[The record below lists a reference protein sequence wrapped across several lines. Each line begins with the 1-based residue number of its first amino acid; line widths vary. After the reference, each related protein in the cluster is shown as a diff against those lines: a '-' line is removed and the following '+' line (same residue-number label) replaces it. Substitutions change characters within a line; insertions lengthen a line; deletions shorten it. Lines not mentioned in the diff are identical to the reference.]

1 MKKITSY
8 ILSIFCI
15 FTMVAFF
22 ACGEEHNLKLEQN
35 YIEMSIGDDFDISS
49 ILTLENINQEEV
61 SFRAFDQNVVTV
73 EDGEI
78 TAVGAGTTFVEISWE
93 NLVDNLEV
101 KVLGE
106 PLTLPLVSG
115 LDYDTQSGQ
124 VVWNNVLVNQGGQTT
139 IANSYTVQI
148 TDKQGQATEEIV
160 YTNSF
165 AFNRVGEFS
174 ISVKANDNIQNGNV
188 VYYGSE
194 YCQPI
199 KVNILSAPFN
209 ITYDDET
216 NTLSWDADES
226 ITNFKVIVNG
236 LSSGIISTNSY
247 VVDLTSTSDDSQ
259 TLYNIQVLS
268 TLSTSEEDVILVE
281 GQSEVSTF
289 TRLYSPALSIT
300 NGYITWKNN
309 QSGDFH
315 YELSYQSA
323 NGTNGTVTVTG
334 GRYELA
340 NIPAGLYTLSL
351 SAIAN
356 GTNYL
361 SSQTPST
368 LSGVEKLAIPVL
380 LFDYTQRT
388 LSVTDYENKDIQLE
402 ITYGTETQNITLENG
417 KYVLSDL
424 RAGTYTVV
432 ARSLAGES
440 ELELSSDLSNQLT
453 IIQLP
458 QVDLANITQSVVS
471 GKYVVNFEKQ
481 EDLTYTLTYF
491 DGENTFDLNFDGE
504 GYGNVDEIFDEAK
517 EYTITITTSK
527 ENSVQGTYY
536 LPSQTNIYLERQ
548 SDVVLS
554 DNKHSNN
561 SHTISWDAQNYASG
575 YSYIVTK
582 NGEPFSQ
589 GQTNLTS
596 LDLQNLEY
604 GHYEVSVKALG
615 GDVAGKLYLDSL
627 NYGEC
632 SFDVTLPLSAPE
644 IEFDRDSLI
653 ATISKVENATKYL
666 VTLNEEEIEFVDN
679 GETLSL
685 DLSENLA
692 LAGSYVL
699 SVTAQNE
706 DELILDSAVSTITI
720 VKHIAPNNFNVS
732 QSGIISINT
741 DVPAEQLSQ
750 EKFEIKIGDEI
761 TNQIGNLSEY
771 KVEGK
776 LVATEQIIDNT
787 YYLDSDYSTFTVQRV
802 QTPDK
807 PVLDET
813 ILSWQGIDL
822 PNFEYLV
829 LLYQNENVARIR
841 LNTTTL
847 DVLSE
852 LVSGNQIDAAQDF
865 DATITY
871 QFTGADVVVNSDT
884 IVYFTSIESEATT
897 VHKIKSD
904 LTMTVSERDGIVTAT
919 WEASETPDVTYELTI
934 DDDVVTT
941 QNTIS
946 YDITTYVAQAGT
958 YTLRLKISKQGY
970 ISSEYIQIYVTR
982 LESVDEIAIDEDEN
996 VEAITDYQVDNELQ
1010 NIQIRVNDEDITNLF
1025 ELSGKFDVK
1034 VKLIAKV
1041 YESGE
1046 RYFLDSAETT
1056 FSFERINTLNP
1067 PTIDARGLMSFDSVS
1082 EIESYMLKIATQGLE
1097 QIYETTLSQVYID
1110 SEDILTII
1118 EALGGYDFTASVKAY
1133 VGAFTVLAGESHFL
1147 SSYYS
1152 DTVDFHKLHSPQNV
1166 KVEADDSQDFTQTEI
1181 KVSWDYDFE
1190 NADVYGF
1197 KIDVVMGASTNS
1209 YESVGQSTEYIIS
1222 NALLSGDY
1230 YVVITALGQNNYI
1243 DSIGVQSQ
1251 TFTRLNAPQSLAISQ
1266 NAVLTFTGANNAS
1279 GYVITYTNNAGVSGQ
1294 VESSSTTVDLSQK
1307 LYANAFSGN
1316 ISINVYAKGNGTSTF
1331 TSPSSQTL
1339 TVTKAKEGEIT
1350 LYTDKL
1356 VAGSTTADTQNF
1368 DYLITITQNNR
1379 IVKELILNYSDEY
1392 IFEDFAY
1399 QDNNQ
1404 KVNTNIDMDYVVTV
1418 TRRLNDV
1425 NYILS
1430 DETTYTFTKLGSVQN
1445 LGFLKLEE
1453 GEDATIYFRANS
1465 VTNATG
1471 YLLKV
1476 GDNEITDLVF
1486 DNQNGYIRVA
1496 ITNDIYTLLGSN
1508 FTFEIYAKGLIDQ
1521 TGSGINYVNSSI
1533 TSISGTVLPQVTGF
1547 MVSNGVLV
1555 WDKVDEAF
1563 NYALNID
1570 GETILTDYVN
1580 NGVHTLTEDLYGRS
1594 GDFNLNIKALGN
1606 VETSLVSQNVVLDSL
1621 YTEDLVCSKLETIDD
1636 LAVTLGYISFSKLQG
1651 EGITYQ
1657 GIISGNTFDLA
1668 EQVQDDTQT
1677 AFSTF
1682 YSEEMYNYFSD
1693 NDVYTLTV
1701 RAVTDLDNV
1710 LYSDQSSSIKVKLL
1724 NNDTVGSLKV
1734 TLKKLN
1740 NTYDYT
1746 QSYLTW
1752 TDTQTAEFG
1761 YNLQIDDTYRTV
1773 FTKEYQLDTE
1783 DEPLSAGTHTARI
1796 SIMGSGGL
1804 DSDGAYSLNS
1814 KPAEVLTF
1822 TKLDTPTPSLTDGLL
1837 SWATV
1842 GGAGG
1847 YLLYLDGNL
1856 IVESPVTSG
1865 NTYDY
1870 SPRDQN
1876 NNITYDRYE
1885 VQAVPS
1891 VNTNYIASTKG
1902 VYTNEDGTDKQV
1914 TQLSPPDMFRI
1925 QDGALTWDIN
1935 LDTFGGL
1942 GGIFDG
1948 TIKGFLD
1955 GTKTLESPFTV
1966 SMESLQDN
1974 LRDRITLRL
1983 SGSNGTYEYIDR
1995 AAYYCLLDEGLLT
2008 YIPQN
2013 VQDMLTF
2020 YGWPS
2025 LNNNYTDFGSDIPA
2039 GLYSLS
2045 INQLGNSDDQLTSN
2059 FGGTKQVYIPYAP
2072 VVELVYTDNSYVL
2085 RWDKITIPADYYSDE
2100 VKYIVYGIKE
2110 TINEYEETVIERI
2123 MLTDAAGI
2131 TATQFNLTELIQDG
2145 TIDESF
2151 TSFAVY
2157 VRGDNN
2163 MVLNGKVSNFI
2174 TVSVLDETTAYVR
2187 NGELYWNPQQ
2197 SASSYIVTYEE
2208 AGTGTSNQVV
2218 LTEAYWDTSE
2228 LSSDVSYYNIYIQ
2241 ATGDRNPD
2249 GSTTNVVLTG
2259 PNTLVGQLT
2268 KLVSPS
2274 PVVEN
2279 GIFYWDNI
2287 DNSTSYNVYI
2297 TPQDSA
2303 QNIVSV
2309 SNAVDENNRISYQS
2323 ITLGQNVEY
2332 TFKAMGDL
2340 DVQLSDGVT
2349 AYVNSAESDIIYA
2362 TLVPSVQDVIA
2373 TSGELVWDKVTN
2385 YNNALINYYRVV
2397 LQKID
2402 NNGTPLDSEII
2413 LTGDYTSTSGQAVY
2427 SCSGLDAGRYQ
2438 VEVSGYFTTS
2448 DNLGKYKYNG
2458 ETAYYLMGAP
2468 SSVYTFEKYETVVG
2482 YDESGLVDNIVIRD
2496 GVLSWTYGGNIDNRN
2511 YDYEL
2516 RFTTPTNVFS
2526 IVTDEE
2532 TYSGAI
2538 VKELVV
2544 PGTIEL
2550 EIRVVAREG
2559 IEGQGYV
2566 NSEYLQFVNVNHSD
2580 SPYIYQ
2586 LDGIQDNQIR
2596 LGTVG
2601 ESEDL
2606 HIIWDS
2612 YTATSNSNIA
2622 DIDVQYLVTYYT
2634 SLDTTPR
2641 TKIIDTPYI
2650 STTEFN
2656 YSINE
2661 SYTLYYTITVL
2672 PLGDESYVAS
2682 YPSSVREIQKP
2693 ESVAEVTYNATEMY
2707 FTWPT
2712 EGTSTDHVFRIKDE
2726 VLAVDEHG
2734 DIIYQNGE
2742 PVVLRTYLFTTS
2754 DNTTNRYYP
2763 VEMGAHK
2770 VSVAVVVKNSTGI
2783 DGSLT
2788 SDYTYYYDP
2797 VLEPDNELVG
2807 TAVTINLFKV
2817 TATSVDVYGG
2827 MGTSDNPY
2835 LIETSQHFANI
2846 MYRLNKPEYE
2856 NSYTLTVN
2864 DSDTHVTLTDED
2876 RYFHFKQ
2883 NADLTGVAPLGA
2895 NEIIEFTAIYDGDMH
2910 SITWEYDLRNIS
2922 TSQSMRQYV
2931 ALFGNIAEQSA
2942 VRNLR
2947 VYVDLATQMVTGSTV
2962 SLVAFENYG
2971 TIDNVVL
2978 GNEGS
2983 SLSIQ
2988 TQYTISVYGV
2998 SYTNSGTISN
3008 IINYYDIDLRNT
3020 TSSAGTRANFA
3031 LVGTNDGAIDM
3042 VANYADI
3049 YLQTTLTTSSG
3060 IVATNRGTVQRAVF
3074 TGDVTLNIARDN
3086 QGSIGF
3092 VFGGIVGTNNS
3103 GTISYAYAIS
3113 NITIARSARATSNET
3128 VRIAGLVGSSNNGNI
3143 TSAYVSVDIS
3153 ATTTIGRTGDIALF
3167 IANVTTVSSS
3177 QETVTRFANS
3187 SSEYSAVL
3195 GTSATNFQVD
3205 TYQTVPSGL
3214 ALNGS
3219 YPYFT
3224 MNENNFPVLVFEAS
3238 LKDSW
3243 GL

>member
-8 ILSIFCI
+8 ILSIFCV

-199 KVNILSAPFN
+199 KVNILSAPFD

-236 LSSGIISTNSY
+236 LSSGIISINSY

-259 TLYNIQVLS
+259 TIYNIQVLS

-300 NGYITWKNN
+300 NGYITWENN

-315 YELSYQSA
+315 YELTYSSD
-323 NGTNGTVTVTG
+323 NGANGTVTISS
-334 GRYELA
+334 GRYELLKV
-340 NIPAGLYTLSL
+340 PAGIYTLSL
-351 SAIAN
+351 RAVAD
-356 GTNYL
+356 GVNYL
-361 SSQTPST
+361 SSQTPTTISNI
-368 LSGVEKLAIPVL
+368 EKLAMPVL
-380 LFDYTQRT
+380 LFDYSQRT
-388 LSVTDYENKDIQLE
+388 LSVTDYENKNIQLQ

-417 KYVLSDL
+417 KYVLSNL

-504 GYGNVDEIFDEAK
+504 GYGNVDEIFNEAK
-517 EYTITITTSK
+517 QYTVTITTSK
-527 ENSVQGTYY
+527 ENSVQNTYH

-548 SDVVLS
+548 ADLVLS

-561 SHTISWDAQNYASG
+561 SHTISWDVQSYASG
-575 YSYIVTK
+575 YRYIVTK

-604 GHYEVSVKALG
+604 GHYKVCVKALG

-627 NYGEC
+627 NYGEG
-632 SFDVTLPLSAPE
+632 SFDVTLPLSAPK

-666 VTLNEEEIEFVDN
+666 VTLNEKEIEFVDN

-761 TNQIGNLSEY
+761 TNQIGSLSEY

-802 QTPDK
+802 QTPAK

-813 ILSWQGIDL
+813 ILSWQSIDL

-829 LLYQNENVARIR
+829 KLYQEESVARIR

-852 LVSGNQIDAAQDF
+852 LVSGNHIDASQDF
-865 DATITY
+865 TATITY

-884 IVYFTSIESEATT
+884 IVYFTSIESEQTT

-904 LTMTVSERDGIVTAT
+904 LTMTVSESDGIVTAT
-919 WEASETPDVTYELTI
+919 WEVSETPDVTYELAI
-934 DDDVVTT
+934 NDDVVTT
-941 QNTIS
+941 QNTTS
-946 YDITTYVAQAGT
+946 YEITTYVAQAGT
-958 YTLRLKISKQGY
+958 YTIRLKISKPGY

-982 LESVDEIAIDEDEN
+982 LEGVKEIAVDEDEN

-1046 RYFLDSAETT
+1046 RYFLDSEEST
-1056 FSFERINTLNP
+1056 FSFERINTLNT
-1067 PTIDARGLMSFDSVS
+1067 PTIDANGLMSFDSVS
-1082 EIESYMLKIATQGLE
+1082 EIESYMLKIATQDLE

-1110 SEDILTII
+1110 SEDILKII

-1133 VGAFTVLAGESHFL
+1133 VGEFTVLAGESHFL

-1152 DTVDFHKLHSPQNV
+1152 NAVDFHKLYSPQNV
-1166 KVEADDSQDFTQTEI
+1166 KVVANDSSDFTQTDI

-1197 KIDVVMGASTNS
+1197 KIDVVMGSGTNS
-1209 YESVGQSTEYIIS
+1209 YESVGQSTKYLIS

-1243 DSIGVQSQ
+1243 DSTGVQSQ
-1251 TFTRLNAPQSLAISQ
+1251 TFTRLNAPTNVAISQ
-1266 NAVLTFTGANNAS
+1266 EAILTFTGTNNAI
-1279 GYVITYTNNAGVSGQ
+1279 GYLITFTNNAGISGQ
-1294 VESSSTTVDLSQK
+1294 IESETTTVDMSDE
-1307 LYANAFSGN
+1307 LYENTFSGN
-1316 ISINVYAKGNGTSTF
+1316 IIVNIYSMGDGLLTYTSAQ
-1331 TSPSSQTL
+1331 SQPL
-1339 TVTKAKEGEIT
+1339 TVTKVSAGEIT

-1356 VAGSTTADTQNF
+1356 VAGEGIEEQL
-1368 DYLITITQNNR
+1368 DYNYIIQITQDGR
-1379 IVKELILNYSDEY
+1379 LVKNLILNNGDEY
-1392 IFEDFAY
+1392 IFEDFTY

-1404 KVNTNIDMDYVVTV
+1404 KVDTINEKDYVITV
-1418 TRRLNDV
+1418 TRGLNNA
-1425 NYILS
+1425 NYIYS
-1430 DETTYTFTKLGSVQN
+1430 DMKTYNFTKLASVLN
-1445 LGFLKLEE
+1445 IGFLRISS
-1453 GEDATIYFRANS
+1453 GVDSQFSFRADE
-1465 VTNATG
+1465 VYNATG
-1471 YLLKV
+1471 YVLKINGIV
-1476 GDNEITDLVF
+1476 VDDIVRKS
-1486 DNQNGYIRVA
+1486 GYINLVL
-1496 ITNDIYTLLGSN
+1496 TNDIYELLGN
-1508 FTFEIYAKGLIDQ
+1508 EFTFEIYAQGLIDK
-1521 TGSGINYVNSSI
+1521 TGQKTNYINSSI
-1533 TSISGTVLPQVTGF
+1533 TSISGKVLPQVTNF
-1547 MVSNGVLV
+1547 KVSDGLLV
-1555 WDKVDEAF
+1555 WDKVDEATD
-1563 NYALNID
+1563 YAINID
-1570 GETILTDYVN
+1570 GDNILTGYVD
-1580 NGVHTLTEDLYGRS
+1580 NGIHNLTEDLSERS
-1594 GDFNLNIKALGN
+1594 GDFNLNIKAIGN
-1606 VETSLVSQNVVLDSL
+1606 VDITMVSNNVVLDSL
-1621 YTEDLVCSKLETIDD
+1621 YTEDYACKKLEKIDN
-1636 LAVTLGYISFSKLQG
+1636 LAVTNGYISFSKL
-1651 EGITYQ
+1651 EDENLIYQ
-1657 GIISGNTFDLA
+1657 GIISGNTYELQ
-1668 EQVQDDTQT
+1668 EKTQDDTQQG
-1677 AFSTF
+1677 FSTF
-1682 YSEEMYNYFSD
+1682 YSEEMYNYFA
-1693 NDVYTLTV
+1693 NDQVYTLSV
-1701 RAVTDLDNV
+1701 RVITDDADT
-1710 LYSDQSSSIKVKLL
+1710 LYSDESSTIKVKLL
-1724 NNDTVGSLKV
+1724 NNNTKGSLKI
-1734 TLKKLN
+1734 TLKKVN
-1740 NTYDYT
+1740 DTYDYT

-1752 TDTQTAEFG
+1752 TDSQTAQYG
-1761 YNLQIDDTYRTV
+1761 YSLQIDNNYYSIS
-1773 FTKEYQLDTE
+1773 TKEFQLDTE
-1783 DEPLSAGTHTARI
+1783 KYPLSPGTHTARI
-1796 SIMGSGGL
+1796 SVMGSGEV
-1804 DSDGAYSLNS
+1804 DSDGIYSLNS
-1814 KPAEVLTF
+1814 KPAEVLVF
-1822 TKLDTPTPSLTDGLL
+1822 TKLETPTPSVSNGEL
-1837 SWATV
+1837 SWTSSN
-1842 GGAGG
+1842 GAGG
-1847 YLLYLDGNL
+1847 YLLYLDNYL
-1856 IVESPVTSG
+1856 VDEIPISG
-1865 NTYDY
+1865 NSYFLEGADVENYTY
-1870 SPRDQN
+1870 QK
-1876 NNITYDRYE
+1876 YE

-1891 VNTNYIASTKG
+1891 VGSNFIASSKG
-1902 VYTNEDGTDKQV
+1902 VYTENDHNKPV
-1914 TQLSPPDMFRI
+1914 IKLSSPDNFVVK
-1925 QDGALTWDIN
+1925 DGALSWSIN
-1935 LDTFGGL
+1935 ANTFKDVSILD
-1942 GGIFDG
+1942 
-1948 TIKGFLD
+1948 FLT
-1955 GTKTLESPFTV
+1955 GKQNLESPFTMSIV
-1966 SMESLQDN
+1966 SLNSFSDKISLTF
-1974 LRDRITLRL
+1974 R
-1983 SGSNGTYEYIDR
+1983 GSNGEFVYNDQ
-1995 AAYYCLLDEGLLT
+1995 AAIYCLVDDKFSQDT
-2008 YIPQN
+2008 PQIAN
-2013 VQDMLTF
+2013 LIK
-2020 YGWPS
+2020 YNGWPS
-2025 LNNNYTDFGSDIPA
+2025 INHNYIDLASDIPA
-2039 GLYSLS
+2039 GVYSLYLS
-2045 INQLGNSDDQLTSN
+2045 QLGNNNDQLTSN
-2059 FGGTKQVYIPYAP
+2059 MGSPIQVYIPYAP
-2072 VVELVYTDNSYVL
+2072 LLHLVYTNDSYML
-2085 RWDKITIPADYYSDE
+2085 RWNSITIPSQYYTGE
-2100 VKYIVYGIKE
+2100 VRYIVFGIKE
-2110 TINEYEETVIERI
+2110 TSNGTETVTERVI
-2123 MLTDAAGI
+2123 LTDNEGI
-2131 TATQFNLTELIQDG
+2131 TDTQLNLTELIQNG
-2145 TIDESF
+2145 TVDHNF

-2157 VRGDNN
+2157 VCGDDGN
-2163 MVLNGKVSNFI
+2163 VLNGKISNFI
-2174 TVSVLDETTAYVR
+2174 NASVLDKTQAYVR

-2197 SASSYIVTYEE
+2197 SASSYIVTYVE
-2208 AGTGTSNQVV
+2208 ASTDIRKQVV
-2218 LTEAYWDTSE
+2218 VYEAYWNADE
-2228 LSSDVSYYNIYIQ
+2228 LSSDVSYYDIYIQ
-2241 ATGDRNPD
+2241 ATGDRNTT
-2249 GSTTNVVLTG
+2249 TTNVVLTG
-2259 PNTLVGQLT
+2259 PETFVGRIA
-2268 KLVSPS
+2268 KLNVPK

-2279 GIFYWDNI
+2279 GIFYWDSI
-2287 DNSTSYNVYI
+2287 DKSSSYNVYI
-2297 TPQDSA
+2297 TPPGESGYSESIP
-2303 QNIVSV
+2303 NIVDE
-2309 SNAVDENNRISYQS
+2309 SNRVSYQS
-2323 ITLGQNVEY
+2323 TTQGKDIEY
-2332 TFKAMGDL
+2332 TFRSIGDL
-2340 DVQLSDGVT
+2340 DAQLSNGVV
-2349 AYVNSAESDIIYA
+2349 AYVNSSLSDNIYA
-2362 TLVPSVQDVIA
+2362 TLLPTVGNVVAIG
-2373 TSGELVWDKVTN
+2373 GELTWDKITN
-2385 YNNALINYYRVV
+2385 YINAPVKCYRII

-2402 NNGTPLDSEII
+2402 ESGEPIDNEII
-2413 LTGDYTSTSGQAVY
+2413 LTGDFSSTSDNAHY
-2427 SCSGLDAGRYQ
+2427 SCEDLDAGRYQ
-2438 VEVSGYFTTS
+2438 VLVSGYFETS
-2448 DNLGKYKYNG
+2448 DGMGKYEYNN
-2458 ETAYYLMGAP
+2458 EIAYYLISNP
-2468 SSVYTFEKYETVVG
+2468 SDVYTFEKYESVVG

-2496 GVLSWTYGGNIDNRN
+2496 GVLSWAYGGSMEIKN
-2511 YDYEL
+2511 YNYEL
-2516 RFTTPTNVFS
+2516 RFTTPTGSFS
-2526 IVTDEE
+2526 KVVEE
-2532 TYSGAI
+2532 ENYSGAI
-2538 VKELVV
+2538 VNELIV

-2550 EIRVVAREG
+2550 SIRVVAKDG
-2559 IEGQGYV
+2559 IEGQGFV
-2566 NSEYLQFVNVNHSD
+2566 NSNYLQFVNVNYSN

-2586 LDGIQDNQIR
+2586 LDGIQDEQIR
-2596 LGTVG
+2596 LGMVG

-2622 DIDVQYLVTYYT
+2622 DIDVEYLVTYYT
-2634 SLDTTPR
+2634 NLDDTPH
-2641 TKIIDTPYI
+2641 TVIVDTPYI
-2650 STTEFN
+2650 NTTEFN
-2656 YSINE
+2656 YSIND
-2661 SYTLYYTITVL
+2661 SYTLYYTIAVL
-2672 PLGDESYVAS
+2672 PLGDKSYVAS

-2693 ESVAEVTYNATEMY
+2693 ESVAEVAYNATEMY
-2707 FTWPT
+2707 FTWAT

-2726 VLAVDEHG
+2726 VFAINEDG

-2770 VSVAVVVKNSTGI
+2770 VSVAVVVRNITGNY
-2783 DGSLT
+2783 GSLT

-2797 VLEPDNELVG
+2797 ILEPDNEFVG
-2807 TAVTINLFKV
+2807 TIVTINLFKV
-2817 TATSVDVYGG
+2817 TKTSIDAYGG
-2827 MGTSDNPY
+2827 MGTSENPY

-2846 MYRLNKPEYE
+2846 KYRLNKPDYE
-2856 NSYTLTVN
+2856 NSYVLTTN
-2864 DSDTHVTLTDED
+2864 DVDTHITLENED

-2883 NADLTGVAPLGA
+2883 IADITGVAPLGA

-2931 ALFGNIAEQSA
+2931 ALFGNISEQAA

-2947 VYVDLATQMVTGSTV
+2947 VYADLETQTVIGSTV
-2962 SLVAFENYG
+2962 SFVAFENYG

-2998 SYTNSGTISN
+2998 AYTNRGTISN
-3008 IINYYDIDLRNT
+3008 IINYYDIELRNA
-3020 TSSAGTRANFA
+3020 TSSAGTIANFA
-3031 LVGTNDGAIDM
+3031 LVGTNYGTVDM
-3042 VANYADI
+3042 VANYASL
-3049 YLQTTLTTSSG
+3049 YLQTTRSTSAG
-3060 IVATNRGTVQRAVF
+3060 IVATNNGTVQRAVF
-3074 TGDVTLNIARDN
+3074 TGDVTINIARDH
-3086 QGSIGF
+3086 QGPIGF
-3092 VFGGIVGTNNS
+3092 VFGGIVGTNTS
-3103 GTISYAYAIS
+3103 GTISYAYTIS

-3143 TSAYVSVDIS
+3143 TSAYVNVDILVT
-3153 ATTTIGRTGDIALF
+3153 AQDRTGDIALF
-3167 IANVTTVSSS
+3167 IANVTNVPSSA
-3177 QETVTRFANS
+3177 ETITRFANTS
-3187 SSEYSAVL
+3187 TEYSAVL
-3195 GTSATNFQVD
+3195 GASATNFQVE

-3224 MNENNFPVLVFEAS
+3224 MNENDFPTLIFETS
-3238 LKDSW
+3238 LQSEW
-3243 GL
+3243 EL